1 MKKPCKIRIKSVRR
15 FHLGNQIPSLLPED
29 FEEAWEDAPEEERI
43 PEELAGP
50 MPSDRQGESKK
61 FSPVQKPSS
70 STLTSEGV
78 FSKEK
83 DGSFRATY
91 EDSEITGLDGCL
103 TTFCLSPSGMLI
115 LLRGGDIRTCM
126 VFEEDARH
134 LCDYGASDGAPSVV
148 LHTHA
153 VKHDLGDNGGTLYVD
168 YSVEMCGT
176 MTERN
181 ELSIRIEA

>member
-1 MKKPCKIRIKSVRR
+1 MKKPCKISIKSVRR

-43 PEELAGP
+43 PEELSGP
-50 MPSDRQGESKK
+50 MPSDRGRIGET
-61 FSPVQKPSS
+61 FTPVQKPSS
-70 STLTSEGV
+70 STLTSCGI
-78 FSKEK
+78 FSKED
-83 DGSFRATY
+83 DGSFRVTY
-91 EDSEITGLDGCL
+91 EDSEITGLEGCL

-115 LLRGGDIRTCM
+115 LLRRGDVRTCM

-134 LCDYGASDGAPSVV
+134 LCDYGAADGAPSVV
-148 LHTHA
+148 LHTHRM
-153 VKHDLGDNGGTLYVD
+153 KSDLGDAGGTLFVD